1 MFVIFLLLH
10 TFIKYPYFWKWKKKN
25 IYSNTINH
33 TYEIQKGCSHSI
45 LLLLLLLSCQ
55 VMSDSLRPHG
65 LQHTMFPC
73 PSPSPRVCPSSCPL
87 NWCCHATIL
96 SSVTLFSF
104 CLQFFSASGSFPMS
118 WLFASG
124 GQNIGASASAPVL
137 PMNIQG
143 WFPLELTGLILQSK
157 GLSRI
162 FSNTTVQKHQFF
174 GAQPSSQSNSHIH
187 IWPQEKP

>member
-1 MFVIFLLLH
+1 MLCFLLLH
-10 TFIKYPYFWKWKKKN
+10 IFIRYPFFWKWRKKN
-25 IYSNTINH
+25 IYSDTFNH
-33 TYEIQKGCSHSI
+33 TDEMQKGCNHSI
-45 LLLLLLLSCQ
+45 LLLLSCQ

-65 LQHTMFPC
+65 LQHTRFPC

-87 NWCCHATIL
+87 NWCCHPTIF

-104 CLQFFSASGSFPMS
+104 CLQSFSAWGSFPMS

-143 WFPLELTGLILQSK
+143 WFPSKLTGLILQSK
-157 GLSRI
+157 ALSRI
-162 FSNTTVQKHQFF
+162 FSNPTVQKHQFF
-174 GAQPSSQSNSHIH
+174 NTTWVFMMCVALR
-187 IWPQEKP
+187 